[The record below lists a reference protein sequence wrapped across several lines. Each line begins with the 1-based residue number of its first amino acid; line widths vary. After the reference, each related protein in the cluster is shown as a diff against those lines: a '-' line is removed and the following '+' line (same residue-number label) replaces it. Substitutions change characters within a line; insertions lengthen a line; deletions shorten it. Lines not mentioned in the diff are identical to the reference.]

1 VTFKDLQRLVQS
13 SQLGPEQSQLLQ
25 RLRHKPF
32 WIWDPKQHKQADIKT
47 KGDCCFNHIIDLPRK
62 DGIEKSIFDYEKL
75 LYDSLLIPEFY
86 NPSKHNFKHK
96 HLWVKKATGLGVT
109 EFMLRLMAWLCLR
122 NDDYRNS
129 QMCIVTGP
137 NQDIAIKLIKRMKG
151 LFEHKLGVTFANKET
166 VLELN
171 GCSIEAYPSNHL
183 DAYRALDNPK
193 FILLDEAD
201 FFRKSEQEDVRHV
214 SERYIAKSDP
224 FIVMVSTP
232 YAPDGLFDSIEKEP
246 EESCIYKRILLDYT
260 YGLDKIY
267 TRQEIDKAKISPSF
281 EREYN
286 LKYLGGIGNVFHT
299 KDIDL
304 AIERGKLYDLDTSNT
319 FAKKCMGIDPAY
331 GSSSFGIV
339 VTQFV
344 DGHIQIL
351 HAEEYKRPDFNEM
364 LSKAWDLLVRFAV
377 QKIYIDGANPSFIKS
392 LKMQWGERP
401 DYENVKKEHR
411 HFMKVQPVNFNQEHK
426 EMLGHCKIPYNP
438 PLTQGEEQEQ
448 RERAIL
454 LQQQNWTS
462 YEDPILAISIDYPAW
477 YDVQERENN
486 VKFYPFGFGQDTGT
500 FMGLTV
506 IDPLP
511 ENIDTNE
518 KFMKSTMKEFRGSID
533 KIHEMNS
540 NTTLAGKPA
549 YKLDSSLEGID
560 YVNGSRLEES
570 HRTDYFIVNNGIG
583 YYLFMNTDPNS
594 YPEHS
599 SVFRRMV
606 ESLKILA

>member
-1 VTFKDLQRLVQS
+1 VTFKDLQKIVQS
-13 SQLGPEQSQLLQ
+13 QSGPEQYQLLQ
-25 RLRHKPF
+25 RLRDKPF
-32 WIWDPKQHKQADIKT
+32 WIWDPRQHKQEDIKT
-47 KGDCCFNHIIDLPRK
+47 KGDCCFNHIIGLPRK
-62 DGIEKSIFDYEKL
+62 DGIQKSIFDYEKL

-86 NPSKHNFKHK
+86 NHSKHNFKHK
-96 HLWVKKATGLGVT
+96 HVWVKKATGLGVT
-109 EFMLRLMAWLCLR
+109 EFMLRLMAWLCLK
-122 NDDYRNS
+122 DDSYRNS

-137 NQDIAIKLIKRMKG
+137 NQELAIKLIKRMKA
-151 LFEHKLGVTFANKET
+151 LFEEKLGITFASKET

-171 GCSIEAYPSNHL
+171 GCVIEAFPSNHL
-183 DAYRALDNPK
+183 DAFRSLTNPK

-232 YAPDGLFDSIEKEP
+232 YAPEGLFDSIEKEP

-267 TRQEIDKAKISPSF
+267 AREEIEKAKISPSF

-304 AIERGKLYDLDTSNT
+304 AIEKGKLYDLDTSNT

-344 DGHIQIL
+344 DGQVQIL

-364 LSKAWDLLVRFAV
+364 LSNAWDLIVKYTV

-392 LKMQWGERP
+392 LKMQWGERS

-411 HFMKVQPVNFNQEHK
+411 QYMIVEPVNFNQEHK
-426 EMLGHCKIPYNP
+426 EMLGHCKMLLERGYIAINP
-438 PLTQGEEQEQ
+438 TFDKLIISLRTAVAEEN
-448 RERAIL
+448 IL
-454 LQQQNWTS
+454 DKESTS
-462 YEDPILAISIDYPAW
+462 YPDIFDAYRLALKHYQFITKEIDDEDIKKVKNKLPA
-477 YDVQERENN
+477 QN
-486 VKFYPFGFGQDTGT
+486 
-500 FMGLTV
+500 
-506 IDPLP
+506 
-511 ENIDTNE
+511 
-518 KFMKSTMKEFRGSID
+518 
-533 KIHEMNS
+533 
-540 NTTLAGKPA
+540 A
-549 YKLDSSLEGID
+549 
-560 YVNGSRLEES
+560 
-570 HRTDYFIVNNGIG
+570 
-583 YYLFMNTDPNS
+583 
-594 YPEHS
+594 
-599 SVFRRMV
+599 
-606 ESLKILA
+606 